1 MSQYYKLNE
10 DIEICTDMAK
20 SYVTHL
26 HNVASY
32 TCTHVHIY
40 SFGQA
45 LIEERVDKLI
55 MLANNYLRTST
66 RKRSIY
72 STQKTCMLS
81 Y

>member
-1 MSQYYKLNE
+1 MKILKFVLIWRSH
-10 DIEICTDMAK
+10 M
-20 SYVTHL
+20 L
-26 HNVASY
+26 HIYIMWPV
-32 TCTHVHIY
+32 THVHIY
-40 SFGQA
+40 NFGQA

-72 STQKTCMLS
+72 STQKTCMQS